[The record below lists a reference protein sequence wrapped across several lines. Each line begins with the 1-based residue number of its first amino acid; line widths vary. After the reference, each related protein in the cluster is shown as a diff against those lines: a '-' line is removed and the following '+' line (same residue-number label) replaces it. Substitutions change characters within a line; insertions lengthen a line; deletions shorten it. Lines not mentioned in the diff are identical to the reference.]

1 MFPIDRDILGNKFY
15 KGGGGG
21 SASAVAAAPVPQA
34 IRPVTERL
42 SDFSTVEKDLKKQLA
57 KRKGLKGTILAGE
70 TGSMQGDSVQST
82 FGAKTLLGG

>member
-1 MFPIDRDILGNKFY
+1 MFHFDRDLLGNKFY

-21 SASAVAAAPVPQA
+21 SSSAVAAAPVPQA

-42 SDFSTVEKDLKKQLA
+42 ADFSTVERDTKKRLA
-57 KRKGLKGTILAGE
+57 KRKGLKSTILAGE
-70 TGSMQGDSVQST
+70 TGQIQGGSVSSN